1 MPELPEVET
10 VARSLRP
17 LVEGREIAGL
27 RVLDPKLV
35 RGGCGCRLEDLEGRR
50 ILGVGRR
57 GKMILVECESG
68 FGLVFHLKMTG
79 QMLVVGPEAPLDK
92 HVRLVVRFRDGR
104 TELRFRDVR
113 RFGFALC
120 LAGGEAA
127 SCPPVAALG
136 PEPFDVAPAEFA
148 ALFAGRRGRIK
159 SLLLDQRI
167 LAGIGNIYAD
177 EILFDARI
185 HPETPASVL
194 RRADLDRLRASV
206 RKILARAIAAGGS
219 SLRDYVDAEG
229 RLGEFQFAHKVYDRE
244 GEPCPGCRGRV
255 RRIVVAGRGTYF
267 CPRCQRRRGGRPT
280 R

>member
-17 LVEGREIAGL
+17 LVEGREIAGF

-35 RGGCGCRLEDLEGRR
+35 RHGCGCRLEDLAGRR
-50 ILGVGRR
+50 ILAVGRR
-57 GKMILVECESG
+57 GKMIIVSCEGG

-92 HVRLVVRFRDGR
+92 HVRLVIPFRDGR
-104 TELRFRDVR
+104 SELRFRDVR

-127 SCPPVAALG
+127 SCPPIAALG
-136 PEPFDVAPAEFA
+136 PEPFDVGPGEFA
-148 ALFAGRRGRIK
+148 ALFAGRRGKIK
-159 SLLLDQRI
+159 SLLLDQR
-167 LAGIGNIYAD
+167 LVAGIGNIYAD

-185 HPETPASVL
+185 HPESPASSLRGADLARLRTSL
-194 RRADLDRLRASV
+194 RR
-206 RKILARAIAAGGS
+206 ILGRAIAAGGS
-219 SLRDYVDAEG
+219 SLSDYVDAEG
-229 RLGEFQFAHKVYDRE
+229 RLGEFQFDHKVYDRE
-244 GEPCPGCRGRV
+244 GERCFGCQGRV
-255 RRIVVAGRGTYF
+255 RRIVVGGRGTYF
-267 CPRCQRRRGGRPT
+267 CPRCQRRRGGRPK